1 MAFALTAPG
10 RSRYRGRVAGYA
22 QTYETRIA
30 ATPDDCFAVVTDFES
45 YPSWSSPIRSC
56 AVLERYPDG
65 RAKRVAFD
73 LDMTI
78 KVIHYVL
85 EYTYTP
91 PREARWRLVEG
102 DLSSVEGT
110 YRFEPDGSGTRAEC
124 TQALE
129 LGFWIPGFIRSAFEK
144 KALRDSVEEFRQAV
158 EDRTAA
164 T

>member
-1 MAFALTAPG
+1 
-10 RSRYRGRVAGYA
+10 VAGYA

-30 ATPDDCFAVVTDFES
+30 ATPEDCFAVVTDFES
-45 YPSWSSPIRSC
+45 YPTWSSPIRSC
-56 AVLERYPDG
+56 SVLERYPDG

-91 PREARWRLVEG
+91 PREARWHLVEG
-102 DLSSVEGT
+102 DLSSVEGI
-110 YRFEPDGSGTRAEC
+110 YRFEADGHGTRAAC

-144 KALRDSVEEFRQAV
+144 KALHDSVEEFRQAV
-158 EDRTAA
+158 ESRTAA
-164 T
+164 AS